1 MKYVN
6 IHIIP
11 ITRIAVKYTEIPKKD
26 SNQIHIAVKPL
37 LVKS

>member
-11 ITRIAVKYTEIPKKD
+11 ITRIAVKYTEITKKNND
-26 SNQIHIAVKPL
+26 QIHIAVKSL